1 MTFPNV
7 NVFKTLQEKTLLLQN
22 PISTAM
28 KVNNK
33 KRRLESQVVI
43 SSDEEDE
50 AAVVVGNILALFTLL
65 AKLSI
70 ILPIILRAFF

>member
-1 MTFPNV
+1 M
-7 NVFKTLQEKTLLLQN
+7 QEKTSLLQN

-28 KVNNK
+28 KVNDR
-33 KRRLESQVVI
+33 KRGLESLVVI

-65 AKLSI
+65 AKLLI